1 MEPLER
7 SRGKGQRDA
16 SASRGVNELEK
27 LDEMKAET
35 SETKNILLVDD
46 HKPFRDALAKIL
58 EGDGL
63 RVFTSD
69 DGEGALDILR
79 KEFIHLILTDL
90 KMPKMDGV
98 ELLKV
103 AKTIRPEVEVILVT
117 GYGTVDTAVT
127 AMKDGAFDYIQKP
140 FKPREV
146 LKLVRKALEKQSL
159 VSENRILQERLK
171 DFQKF
176 EKIVG
181 RSPVMKGVLEIVAQV
196 APSSATVLIQGESG
210 TGKEVIAQAI
220 HDLSPRVNH
229 PFIKVSCAAL
239 PETLLEAELFGY
251 ERGAFTGAI
260 ARKEGRFELANGGTL
275 FLDEIGEVSP
285 TVQVKL
291 LRVLQVGEF
300 ERLGGTKTIRADVR
314 LVAATNMNLLEAVE
328 KKVFREDLYSR
339 LNVITLTLPP
349 LREREEDIPL
359 LAHHFLEIFKK
370 KNNKEVK
377 GFTQEALEVML
388 RYTWPRNVRQLENA
402 IERAVVLSKG
412 EMIVSGDLPPEILKA
427 MTLPT
432 GEQGALM
439 DEKTISIALGT
450 PMDIIEKRVIEET
463 LRHSRGDKNVAS
475 KILGISTRTIYR
487 KIEEDKE
494 EDKKEERT

>member
-1 MEPLER
+1 
-7 SRGKGQRDA
+7 
-16 SASRGVNELEK
+16 V
-27 LDEMKAET
+27 ET
-35 SETKNILLVDD
+35 SEPKNILLVDD
-46 HKPFRDALAKIL
+46 HKPFRDSLAKIL
-58 EGDGL
+58 EGEGF
-63 RVFTSD
+63 RVFPAS
-69 DGEGALDILR
+69 DGEEALDVLR
-79 KEFIHLILTDL
+79 KEFVHLVLTDL

-103 AKTIRPEVEVILVT
+103 AKTIRPETEVILIT

-140 FKPREV
+140 FKPREI
-146 LKLVRKALEKQSL
+146 LKLVRKAVEKQAL
-159 VSENRILQERLK
+159 VLQNRMLQERIK
-171 DFQKF
+171 DFQKV

-181 RSPVMKGVLEIVAQV
+181 RSPAMKKVLEIVAQV

-220 HDLSPRVNH
+220 HDLSPRANR

-314 LVAATNMNLLEAVE
+314 IVAATNMNLLEAVE
-328 KKVFREDLYSR
+328 RRIFREDLYSR

-349 LREREEDIPL
+349 LREREGDIPL

-388 RYTWPRNVRQLENA
+388 QYSWPRNVRQMENA
-402 IERAVVLSKG
+402 IERAVVLTKG
-412 EMIVSGDLPPEILKA
+412 DMIAPGDLPPEILKA
-427 MTLPT
+427 VEPRV
-432 GEQGALM
+432 ERAILM
-439 DEKTISIALGT
+439 DEKTISISLGT
-450 PMDIIEKRVIEET
+450 PLETIEKRVIEET
-463 LRHSRGDKNVAS
+463 LRYSRGDKNLAS
-475 KILGISTRTIYR
+475 KILGISARTIYR
-487 KIEEDKE
+487 KIEEDIKDDSKQDQE
-494 EDKKEERT
+494 KKDSVPADEASAVSEGGQNDKNLPTS

>member
-1 MEPLER
+1 M
-7 SRGKGQRDA
+7 
-16 SASRGVNELEK
+16 
-27 LDEMKAET
+27 ET
-35 SETKNILLVDD
+35 SEPKNILLVDD
-46 HKPFRDALAKIL
+46 HKPFRDSLAKIL
-58 EGDGL
+58 EGEGF
-63 RVFTSD
+63 RVFPAS
-69 DGEGALDILR
+69 DGEEALDVLR
-79 KEFIHLILTDL
+79 KEFVHLVLTDL

-103 AKTIRPEVEVILVT
+103 AKTIRPETEVILIT

-140 FKPREV
+140 FKPREI
-146 LKLVRKALEKQSL
+146 LKLVRKAMEKQAL
-159 VSENRILQERLK
+159 VLQNRMLQERIK
-171 DFQKF
+171 DFQKV

-181 RSPVMKGVLEIVAQV
+181 RSPAMKKVLEIVAQV

-220 HDLSPRVNH
+220 HDLSPRANR

-314 LVAATNMNLLEAVE
+314 IVAATNMNLLEAVE
-328 KKVFREDLYSR
+328 RRIFREDLYSR

-349 LREREEDIPL
+349 LREREGDIPL

-388 RYTWPRNVRQLENA
+388 QYSWPRNVRQMENA
-402 IERAVVLSKG
+402 IERAVVLTKG
-412 EMIVSGDLPPEILKA
+412 DMIAPGDLPPEILKA
-427 MTLPT
+427 VEPRVERTI
-432 GEQGALM
+432 LM
-439 DEKTISIALGT
+439 DEKTISISLGT
-450 PMDIIEKRVIEET
+450 PLETIEKRVIEET
-463 LRHSRGDKNVAS
+463 LRYSRGDKNLAS
-475 KILGISTRTIYR
+475 KILGISARTIYR
-487 KIEEDKE
+487 KIEEDNDERKRDQEKKDSVPSE
-494 EDKKEERT
+494 EVPVVSEGETK

>member
-1 MEPLER
+1 VDIP
-7 SRGKGQRDA
+7 
-16 SASRGVNELEK
+16 VP
-27 LDEMKAET
+27 
-35 SETKNILLVDD
+35 KNVLLVDD
-46 HKPFRDALAKIL
+46 HKPFRDSLAKIL
-58 EGDGL
+58 EGKGL
-63 RVFTSD
+63 RVFSAN
-69 DGEGALDILR
+69 DGEEALDTLR
-79 KEFIHLILTDL
+79 KEEIHLVLTDL
-90 KMPKMDGV
+90 KMPRMDGV

-103 AKTIRPEVEVILVT
+103 AKTIRPEVEVILIT

-127 AMKDGAFDYIQKP
+127 AMKDGAYDYIQKP
-140 FKPREV
+140 FKPQEI
-146 LKLVRKALEKQSL
+146 LKLVRKAIEKQSL
-159 VSENRILQERLK
+159 VLENRILQERIK
-171 DFQKF
+171 DFQKV

-181 RSPVMKGVLEIVAQV
+181 RSPAMRRVLEIVAQV
-196 APSSATVLIQGESG
+196 APSLATILIQGESG

-220 HDLSPRVNH
+220 HDLSPRVNK

-260 ARKEGRFELANGGTL
+260 ARKEGRFELADGGTL

-300 ERLGGTKTIRADVR
+300 ERLGGTKTIRAEVR
-314 LVAATNMNLLEAVE
+314 LVTATNMNLLEAVE
-328 KKVFREDLYSR
+328 RKAFREDLFSR

-349 LREREEDIPL
+349 LREREGDIPL

-388 RYTWPRNVRQLENA
+388 RYSWPRNVRQLENA
-402 IERAVVLSKG
+402 IERAVVLTRG
-412 EMIVSGDLPPEILKA
+412 EMIAPEDLPPEILKA
-427 MTLPT
+427 LEMPT
-432 GEQGALM
+432 AQEAALM
-439 DEKTISIALGT
+439 DEKTISISLGT
-450 PMDIIEKRVIEET
+450 PLEAIERRVIEET

-475 KILGISTRTIYR
+475 KILGISARTIYR
-487 KIEEDKE
+487 KIEEE
-494 EDKKEERT
+494 KKEGEKENKTSDKMSN

>member
-1 MEPLER
+1 MK
-7 SRGKGQRDA
+7 SRKNPG
-16 SASRGVNELEK
+16 EK
-27 LDEMKAET
+27 RVET
-35 SETKNILLVDD
+35 SSSKNILLVDD
-46 HKPFRDALAKIL
+46 HKPFRDSLAKIL
-58 EGDGL
+58 EGEGL
-63 RVFTSD
+63 RVFPAN
-69 DGEGALDILR
+69 DGEEALDVLR
-79 KEFIHLILTDL
+79 NELIHLVLTDL

-103 AKTIRPEVEVILVT
+103 AKTIRPEVEVILIT

-140 FKPREV
+140 FKPREI
-146 LKLVRKALEKQSL
+146 LKLVRKAVEKQSL
-159 VSENRILQERLK
+159 VLENRLLQERIK
-171 DFQKF
+171 DLQKF

-181 RSPVMKGVLEIVAQV
+181 RSPAMKRVLETLAQV

-220 HDLSPRVNH
+220 HDLSPRTNK

-328 KKVFREDLYSR
+328 RKAFREDLFSR

-349 LREREEDIPL
+349 LREREGDIPL

-370 KNNKEVK
+370 KNNKDVK

-388 RYTWPRNVRQLENA
+388 QYSWPRNVRQLENA
-402 IERAVVLSKG
+402 IERAVVLTKG
-412 EMIVSGDLPPEILKA
+412 EMVVPRDLPPEILKA
-427 MTLPT
+427 MEVPAAR
-432 GEQGALM
+432 EAALM
-439 DEKTISIALGT
+439 DEKTISISLGT
-450 PMDIIEKRVIEET
+450 SLDTIERRVIEET

-475 KILGISTRTIYR
+475 KILGISARTIYR
-487 KIEEDKE
+487 KIEEEKKGGSRE
-494 EDKKEERT
+494 EGD

>member
-1 MEPLER
+1 
-7 SRGKGQRDA
+7 
-16 SASRGVNELEK
+16 
-27 LDEMKAET
+27 
-35 SETKNILLVDD
+35 
-46 HKPFRDALAKIL
+46 
-58 EGDGL
+58 
-63 RVFTSD
+63 
-69 DGEGALDILR
+69 
-79 KEFIHLILTDL
+79 
-90 KMPKMDGV
+90 MPKMDGV

-103 AKTIRPEVEVILVT
+103 AKTIHPEVEVILIT

-140 FKPREV
+140 FKPREI
-146 LKLVRKALEKQSL
+146 LKLVRKAIEKQSL
-159 VSENRILQERLK
+159 VLENRLLQERIK
-171 DFQKF
+171 DLQKF

-181 RSPVMKGVLEIVAQV
+181 RSPAMKRVLEILAQV

-220 HDLSPRVNH
+220 HDLSPRANK

-328 KKVFREDLYSR
+328 RKAFREDLFSR

-349 LREREEDIPL
+349 LREREGDIPL

-370 KNNKEVK
+370 KNNKDVK

-388 RYTWPRNVRQLENA
+388 QYTWPRNVRQLENA
-402 IERAVVLSKG
+402 IERAVVLTKG
-412 EMIVSGDLPPEILKA
+412 EMVVPRDLPPEILKA
-427 MTLPT
+427 MEVPAAR
-432 GEQGALM
+432 EAALM
-439 DEKTISIALGT
+439 DEKTISISLGT
-450 PMDIIEKRVIEET
+450 SLETIEKRVIEET
-463 LRHSRGDKNVAS
+463 LRHSRGDKNLAS
-475 KILGISTRTIYR
+475 KILGISARTIYR
-487 KIEEDKE
+487 KMEEE
-494 EDKKEERT
+494 KKEEEKDKKIDDKLSY

>member
-1 MEPLER
+1 MDIP
-7 SRGKGQRDA
+7 
-16 SASRGVNELEK
+16 VP
-27 LDEMKAET
+27 
-35 SETKNILLVDD
+35 KNVLLVDD
-46 HKPFRDALAKIL
+46 HKPFRDSLAKIL
-58 EGDGL
+58 EGKGL
-63 RVFTSD
+63 RVFSAN
-69 DGEGALDILR
+69 DGEEALDTLR
-79 KEFIHLILTDL
+79 KEEIHLVLTDL
-90 KMPKMDGV
+90 KMPRMDGV

-103 AKTIRPEVEVILVT
+103 AKTIRPEVEVILIT

-127 AMKDGAFDYIQKP
+127 AMKDGAYDYIQKP
-140 FKPREV
+140 FKPQEI
-146 LKLVRKALEKQSL
+146 LKLVRKAIEKQSL
-159 VSENRILQERLK
+159 VLENRILQERIK
-171 DFQKF
+171 DFQKV

-181 RSPVMKGVLEIVAQV
+181 RSPAMRRVLEIVAQV
-196 APSSATVLIQGESG
+196 APSLATILIQGESG

-220 HDLSPRVNH
+220 HDLSPRVNK

-260 ARKEGRFELANGGTL
+260 ARKEGRFELADGGTL

-300 ERLGGTKTIRADVR
+300 ERLGGTKTIRAEVR
-314 LVAATNMNLLEAVE
+314 LVTATNMNLLEAVE
-328 KKVFREDLYSR
+328 RKAFREDLFSR

-349 LREREEDIPL
+349 LREREGDIPL

-388 RYTWPRNVRQLENA
+388 RYSWPRNVRQLENA
-402 IERAVVLSKG
+402 IERAVVLTRG
-412 EMIVSGDLPPEILKA
+412 EMIAPEDLPPEILKA
-427 MTLPT
+427 VEMPAAR
-432 GEQGALM
+432 EAALM
-439 DEKTISIALGT
+439 DEKTISISLGT
-450 PMDIIEKRVIEET
+450 PLEAIERRVIEET

-475 KILGISTRTIYR
+475 KILGISARTIYR
-487 KIEEDKE
+487 KIEEE
-494 EDKKEERT
+494 KKEGEKENKIGDKMSN

>member
-1 MEPLER
+1 MET
-7 SRGKGQRDA
+7 
-16 SASRGVNELEK
+16 SAS
-27 LDEMKAET
+27 
-35 SETKNILLVDD
+35 KNILLVDD
-46 HKPFRDALAKIL
+46 HKPFRDSLAKIL
-58 EGDGL
+58 EGEGL
-63 RVFTSD
+63 RVFPAN
-69 DGEGALDILR
+69 DGEEALDILR
-79 KEFIHLILTDL
+79 NELIHLVLTDL

-103 AKTIRPEVEVILVT
+103 AKTIRPEVEVILIT

-140 FKPREV
+140 FKPREI
-146 LKLVRKALEKQSL
+146 LKLVRKAIEKQSL
-159 VSENRILQERLK
+159 VLENRLLQERIK
-171 DFQKF
+171 DLQKF

-181 RSPVMKGVLEIVAQV
+181 RSPAMKRVLEILAQV

-220 HDLSPRVNH
+220 HDLSPRANK

-328 KKVFREDLYSR
+328 RKAFREDLFSR

-349 LREREEDIPL
+349 LREREGDIPL

-388 RYTWPRNVRQLENA
+388 QYTWPRNVRQLENA
-402 IERAVVLSKG
+402 IERAVVLTKG
-412 EMIVSGDLPPEILKA
+412 EMVVPRDLPPEILKA
-427 MTLPT
+427 MEVPAAR
-432 GEQGALM
+432 EAALM
-439 DEKTISIALGT
+439 DEKTISISLGT
-450 PMDIIEKRVIEET
+450 SLETIEKRVIEET
-463 LRHSRGDKNVAS
+463 LRHSRGDKNRS
-475 KILGISTRTIYR
+475 FQNLRNLGPDDLP
-487 KIEEDKE
+487 EN
-494 EDKKEERT
+494 

>member
-1 MEPLER
+1 MDIPEP
-7 SRGKGQRDA
+7 
-16 SASRGVNELEK
+16 
-27 LDEMKAET
+27 
-35 SETKNILLVDD
+35 KNILLVDD
-46 HKPFRDALAKIL
+46 HKPFRDSLAKIL
-58 EGDGL
+58 GGEGF
-63 RVFTSD
+63 RVFPAN
-69 DGEGALDILR
+69 DGEEGLDILR
-79 KEFIHLILTDL
+79 KEFIHLVLTDL
-90 KMPKMDGV
+90 KMPKMDGT

-103 AKTIRPEVEVILVT
+103 AKTIRPDIEVILIT

-140 FKPREV
+140 FKPREI
-146 LKLVRKALEKQSL
+146 LKLVRKAVEKQSL
-159 VSENRILQERLK
+159 VLENRLLHERIK
-171 DFQKF
+171 DFQKV

-181 RSPVMKGVLEIVAQV
+181 RSPAMKKVLEIVAQV

-220 HDLSPRVNH
+220 HDLSPRANK

-314 LVAATNMNLLEAVE
+314 IVAATNMNLLEAVE
-328 KKVFREDLYSR
+328 RKAFREDLYSR

-349 LREREEDIPL
+349 LREREGDIPL
-359 LAHHFLEIFKK
+359 LAHHFLEIFTK
-370 KNNKEVK
+370 KNSKEVK

-388 RYTWPRNVRQLENA
+388 QYSWPRNVRQMENA
-402 IERAVVLSKG
+402 IERAVVLTKG
-412 EMIVSGDLPPEILKA
+412 EMINPGDLPPEILKA
-427 MTLPT
+427 VEPKTPKT
-432 GEQGALM
+432 VLM
-439 DEKTISIALGT
+439 DEKIISISLGT
-450 PMDIIEKRVIEET
+450 PLETIEKRVIEET
-463 LRHSRGDKNVAS
+463 LRYSRGDKNLAS
-475 KILGISTRTIYR
+475 KILGISARTIYR
-487 KIEEDKE
+487 KIEEEKE
-494 EDKKEERT
+494 NDEEKKDIPENQVKESGDNP

>member
-1 MEPLER
+1 MDLPEPR
-7 SRGKGQRDA
+7 
-16 SASRGVNELEK
+16 
-27 LDEMKAET
+27 
-35 SETKNILLVDD
+35 NILLVDD
-46 HKPFRDALAKIL
+46 HKSFRDTLAKIL
-58 EGDGL
+58 SAEGF
-63 RVFTSD
+63 RVFPAD
-69 DGEGALDILR
+69 DGEAALDILR
-79 KEFIHLILTDL
+79 QEFIHLVLTDL

-103 AKTIRPEVEVILVT
+103 AKTIRPETEVIIIT

-127 AMKDGAFDYIQKP
+127 AMKDGAYDYIPKP

-159 VSENRILQERLK
+159 VLENRLLQERIK
-171 DFQKF
+171 DFQKV

-181 RSPVMKGVLEIVAQV
+181 RSPAMKHILEIVAQV

-210 TGKEVIAQAI
+210 TGKEIIGQAI
-220 HDLSPRVNH
+220 HDLSPRAKN

-314 LVAATNMNLLEAVE
+314 IVAATNMNLLEAVE
-328 KKVFREDLYSR
+328 RKTFREDLYSR
-339 LNVITLTLPP
+339 LNVITLTLPS
-349 LREREEDIPL
+349 LRAREGDIPL

-370 KNNKEVK
+370 KNNKTVK
-377 GFTQEALEVML
+377 GFTQEAMEVML
-388 RYTWPRNVRQLENA
+388 QYSWPRNVRQLENA
-402 IERAVVLSKG
+402 IERAVVLTRAD
-412 EMIVSGDLPPEILKA
+412 MIAPGDLPPEILKA
-427 MTLPT
+427 VDLAAEEPI
-432 GEQGALM
+432 LM
-439 DEKTISIALGT
+439 DEKNLSIPLGT
-450 PMDIIEKRVIEET
+450 PMEMIERRVIEET
-463 LRHSRGDKNVAS
+463 LRYSRGDKNLAS
-475 KILGISTRTIYR
+475 KILGISARTIYR
-487 KIEEDKE
+487 KME
-494 EDKKEERT
+494 EDKKEGEKREDDREGDLEDSQKINDNLAK

>member
-1 MEPLER
+1 VVDIADP
-7 SRGKGQRDA
+7 
-16 SASRGVNELEK
+16 
-27 LDEMKAET
+27 
-35 SETKNILLVDD
+35 KNVLLVDD
-46 HKPFRDALAKIL
+46 HKPFRDSLAKIL
-58 EGDGL
+58 EGEGL
-63 RVFTSD
+63 RVFPAN
-69 DGEGALDILR
+69 DGEEALDILR
-79 KEFIHLILTDL
+79 KESIHLVLTDL

-103 AKTIRPEVEVILVT
+103 AKTIRPDIEVILIT

-140 FKPREV
+140 FKPREI
-146 LKLVRKALEKQSL
+146 LKLVRKAVEKQSL
-159 VSENRILQERLK
+159 VLENRMLQERIK
-171 DFQKF
+171 DFQKV

-181 RSPVMKGVLEIVAQV
+181 RSPAMKRVLEIVAQV

-220 HDLSPRVNH
+220 HDLSARASN

-260 ARKEGRFELANGGTL
+260 ARKEGRFELAHGGTL

-314 LVAATNMNLLEAVE
+314 IIAATNMNLLEAVE
-328 KKVFREDLYSR
+328 RKAFREDLYSR
-339 LNVITLTLPP
+339 LNVITLTLPS
-349 LREREEDIPL
+349 LREREGDIPL

-370 KNNKEVK
+370 KNNKDLK
-377 GFTQEALEVML
+377 GFTQEAMEVML
-388 RYTWPRNVRQLENA
+388 QYSWPRNVRQLENA
-402 IERAVVLSKG
+402 IERAVVLTKG
-412 EMIVSGDLPPEILKA
+412 DMITPGDLPPEILNA
-427 MTLPT
+427 MEAAVQKTV
-432 GEQGALM
+432 LM
-439 DEKTISIALGT
+439 DEKTISIPLGT
-450 PMDIIEKRVIEET
+450 PLETIEKRVIEET
-463 LRHSRGDKNVAS
+463 LRYSRGDKHLAS
-475 KILGISTRTIYR
+475 KILGISARTIYR
-487 KIEEDKE
+487 KMEEEKKDRE
-494 EDKKEERT
+494 ENNEKVETPVENGGIDQ

>member
-1 MEPLER
+1 MDLPEPR
-7 SRGKGQRDA
+7 
-16 SASRGVNELEK
+16 
-27 LDEMKAET
+27 
-35 SETKNILLVDD
+35 NILLVDD
-46 HKPFRDALAKIL
+46 HKSFRDTLAKIL
-58 EGDGL
+58 SAEGF
-63 RVFTSD
+63 RVFPAD
-69 DGEGALDILR
+69 DGEEALDILR
-79 KEFIHLILTDL
+79 QEFIHLVLTDL

-103 AKTIRPEVEVILVT
+103 AKTIRPETEVIIIT

-127 AMKDGAFDYIQKP
+127 AMKDGAYDYIPKP

-159 VSENRILQERLK
+159 VLENRILQERIK
-171 DFQKF
+171 DFQKV

-181 RSPVMKGVLEIVAQV
+181 RSPAMKHVLEIVAQV
-196 APSSATVLIQGESG
+196 APSSATVLVQGESG
-210 TGKEVIAQAI
+210 TGKEIIGQAI
-220 HDLSPRVNH
+220 HDLSPRAKN

-314 LVAATNMNLLEAVE
+314 IVAATNINLLEAVE
-328 KKVFREDLYSR
+328 RKTFREDLYSR
-339 LNVITLTLPP
+339 LNVITLTLPS
-349 LREREEDIPL
+349 LRAREGDIPL

-370 KNNKEVK
+370 KNNKTVK
-377 GFTQEALEVML
+377 GFTQEAMEVML
-388 RYTWPRNVRQLENA
+388 QYSWPRNVRQLENA
-402 IERAVVLSKG
+402 IERAVVLTRAD
-412 EMIVSGDLPPEILKA
+412 MIAPGDLPPEILKA
-427 MTLPT
+427 VELAAEEPI
-432 GEQGALM
+432 LM
-439 DEKTISIALGT
+439 DEKSLSIPLGT
-450 PMDIIEKRVIEET
+450 PLEMIEKRVIEET
-463 LRHSRGDKNVAS
+463 LRYSRGDKNLAS
-475 KILGISTRTIYR
+475 KILGISSRTIYR
-487 KIEEDKE
+487 KME
-494 EDKKEERT
+494 EDKKEGEKRQNDREEHFEENEKMNDNLAK

>member
-1 MEPLER
+1 MDLPGPR
-7 SRGKGQRDA
+7 
-16 SASRGVNELEK
+16 
-27 LDEMKAET
+27 
-35 SETKNILLVDD
+35 NILLVDD
-46 HKPFRDALAKIL
+46 HKSFRDTLAKIL
-58 EGDGL
+58 SAEGF
-63 RVFTSD
+63 RVFPAD
-69 DGEGALDILR
+69 DGEAALDILR
-79 KEFIHLILTDL
+79 QEFIHLVLTDL

-103 AKTIRPEVEVILVT
+103 AKTIRPETEVIIIT

-127 AMKDGAFDYIQKP
+127 AMKDGAYDYIPKP

-159 VSENRILQERLK
+159 VLENRLLQERIK
-171 DFQKF
+171 DFQKV

-181 RSPVMKGVLEIVAQV
+181 RSPAMKHILEIVAQV

-210 TGKEVIAQAI
+210 TGKEIIGQAI
-220 HDLSPRVNH
+220 HDLSPRAKN

-314 LVAATNMNLLEAVE
+314 IVAATNMNLLEAVE
-328 KKVFREDLYSR
+328 RKTFREDLYSR
-339 LNVITLTLPP
+339 LNVITLTLPS
-349 LREREEDIPL
+349 LRAREGDIPL

-370 KNNKEVK
+370 KNNKTVK
-377 GFTQEALEVML
+377 GFTQEAMEVML
-388 RYTWPRNVRQLENA
+388 QYSWPRNVRQLENA
-402 IERAVVLSKG
+402 IERAVVLTRAD
-412 EMIVSGDLPPEILKA
+412 MIAPGDLPPEILKA
-427 MTLPT
+427 VDLAAEEPI
-432 GEQGALM
+432 LM
-439 DEKTISIALGT
+439 DEKNLSIPLGT
-450 PMDIIEKRVIEET
+450 PMEMIERRVIEET
-463 LRHSRGDKNVAS
+463 LRYSRGDKNLAS
-475 KILGISTRTIYR
+475 KILGISARTIYR
-487 KIEEDKE
+487 KME
-494 EDKKEERT
+494 EDKKEGEKREDDREGDLEDSQKINDNLAK

>member
-1 MEPLER
+1 MDILEP
-7 SRGKGQRDA
+7 K
-16 SASRGVNELEK
+16 
-27 LDEMKAET
+27 T
-35 SETKNILLVDD
+35 ILLVDD
-46 HKPFRDALAKIL
+46 HKPFRDSLAKIL
-58 EGDGL
+58 GGEGF
-63 RVFTSD
+63 RVFPAS
-69 DGEGALDILR
+69 DGEEALDILR
-79 KEFIHLILTDL
+79 KEFIHLVLTDL

-103 AKTIRPEVEVILVT
+103 AKTIRPEIEVILIT

-140 FKPREV
+140 FKPREI
-146 LKLVRKALEKQSL
+146 LKLVRKAVEKQSL
-159 VSENRILQERLK
+159 VLENRMLQERIK
-171 DFQKF
+171 DFQKV

-181 RSPVMKGVLEIVAQV
+181 RSPAMKNVLEIVAQV

-220 HDLSPRVNH
+220 HDLSPRANE

-251 ERGAFTGAI
+251 ERGALTGAI
-260 ARKEGRFELANGGTL
+260 ARKEGRFELAHGGTL
-275 FLDEIGEVSP
+275 FLDEIGEVSL

-314 LVAATNMNLLEAVE
+314 IVAATNTNLLEAIE
-328 KKVFREDLYSR
+328 RKAFREDLYSR

-349 LREREEDIPL
+349 LREREGDIPL

-377 GFTQEALEVML
+377 GFTQEAIEVML
-388 RYTWPRNVRQLENA
+388 QYSWPRNVRQLENA
-402 IERAVVLSKG
+402 TERAVVLTKG
-412 EMIVSGDLPPEILKA
+412 DMIVPGDLPPEILRA
-427 MTLPT
+427 VEPT
-432 GEQGALM
+432 AQNPVLM
-439 DEKTISIALGT
+439 DEKTISIPLGT
-450 PMDIIEKRVIEET
+450 PLETIEKRVIEET
-463 LRHSRGDKNVAS
+463 LRYSRGDKNLAS
-475 KILGISTRTIYR
+475 KILGISSRTIYR
-487 KIEEDKE
+487 KIEEE
-494 EDKKEERT
+494 KKEEEGEKKGEGEDRGGSEGGIP

>member
-1 MEPLER
+1 M
-7 SRGKGQRDA
+7 
-16 SASRGVNELEK
+16 V
-27 LDEMKAET
+27 ET
-35 SETKNILLVDD
+35 SAVKSILLVDD
-46 HKPFRDALAKIL
+46 HRPFRDSLAKIL
-58 EGDGL
+58 EGEGF
-63 RVFTSD
+63 RVFPAN
-69 DGEGALDILR
+69 DGEEALDILR
-79 KEFIHLILTDL
+79 DEFIHLVLTDL
-90 KMPKMDGV
+90 KMPRMDGV

-103 AKTIRPEVEVILVT
+103 AKTIRPEVEVILIT

-140 FKPREV
+140 FKPREI

-159 VSENRILQERLK
+159 VLENRLLQERIK

-181 RSPVMKGVLEIVAQV
+181 RSPAMKKILEIVAQV

-220 HDLSPRVNH
+220 HDLSPRANK

-251 ERGAFTGAI
+251 ERGAFTGAM

-285 TVQVKL
+285 TVQIKL

-314 LVAATNMNLLEAVE
+314 LVAATNVNLLEAVE
-328 KKVFREDLYSR
+328 RKAFREDLFSR
-339 LNVITLTLPP
+339 LNVISLTLPS
-349 LREREEDIPL
+349 LREREGDIPL
-359 LAHHFLEIFKK
+359 LAHHFLEIFKR

-377 GFTQEALEVML
+377 GITQETLEIML
-388 RYTWPRNVRQLENA
+388 RYPWPRNVRQLENA

-412 EMIVSGDLPPEILKA
+412 EMIVPGDLPPEILKTVEA
-427 MTLPT
+427 PLAR
-432 GEQGALM
+432 EVALM
-439 DEKTISIALGT
+439 DEKTISIPLGT
-450 PMDIIEKRVIEET
+450 SLETIEKRVIEET

-475 KILGISTRTIYR
+475 KILGISARTIYR
-487 KIEEDKE
+487 KIEEEIEEETKE
-494 EDKKEERT
+494 TAKEKKSP

>member
-1 MEPLER
+1 
-7 SRGKGQRDA
+7 
-16 SASRGVNELEK
+16 V
-27 LDEMKAET
+27 ET
-35 SETKNILLVDD
+35 TETKNILVVDD
-46 HKPFRDALAKIL
+46 HKNFRDSLVKIL
-58 EGDGL
+58 QGEGY
-63 RVFTSD
+63 RVFPAN
-69 DGEGALDILR
+69 DGEEALDILR
-79 KEFIHLILTDL
+79 GEMIHLVLTDL

-103 AKTIRPEVEVILVT
+103 AKTIRPEVEVILIT

-140 FKPREV
+140 FKPREI
-146 LKLVRKALEKQSL
+146 LKLVRKAMEKQSL
-159 VSENRILQERLK
+159 VLENRMLQERIK

-176 EKIVG
+176 EHIVG
-181 RSPVMKGVLEIVAQV
+181 QSPAMKKILEIVAQV

-220 HDLSPRVNH
+220 HDLSPRANR

-260 ARKEGRFELANGGTL
+260 ARKEGRFELADGGTL

-300 ERLGGTKTIRADVR
+300 ERLGGTKTLRADVR
-314 LVAATNMNLLEAVE
+314 LVAATNVNLLEAIE
-328 KKVFREDLYSR
+328 KKLFREDLYSR

-349 LREREEDIPL
+349 LREREGDIPL

-370 KNNKEVK
+370 KNNKKGVK
-377 GFTQEALEVML
+377 GFTPEALDVML
-388 RYTWPRNVRQLENA
+388 RYPWPRNVRQLGNA
-402 IERAVVLSKG
+402 IERAVVLTKE

-427 MTLPT
+427 MDLPP
-432 GEQGALM
+432 GEKVPLR
-439 DEKTISIALGT
+439 DEKTIIISLGT
-450 PMDIIEKRVIEET
+450 PMDIIEKRIIEET
-463 LRHSRGDKNVAS
+463 LRHSRGNKNVAS
-475 KILGISTRTIYR
+475 KILGISARTIYR
-487 KIEEDKE
+487 KIEEEKSRGENKD
-494 EDKKEERT
+494 